1 MAESP
6 RLPTRPQGAT
16 TGDLS
21 RVLTEAVRRIAEA
34 WNLTNSQLG
43 AVIGL
48 SGPTVSRLRTN
59 SGWQLEP
66 GSKPFELAAYLAR
79 LFRSLDSLAGSND
92 EWSRHWLNTENRDL
106 RARPIDML
114 GRIGGLIEV
123 CDYVDAFRART

>member
-1 MAESP
+1 MAGPTHLS
-6 RLPTRPQGAT
+6 TRPQGAT
-16 TGDLS
+16 SGDLS

-34 WNLTNSQLG
+34 WNLTNAQLG

-48 SGPTVSRLRTN
+48 SGPTVSRLRSN
-59 SGWQLEP
+59 RDWQLEP
-66 GSKPFELAAYLAR
+66 DSKPFELAAYLAR

-92 EWSRHWLNTENRDL
+92 EWSRHWLTTENSDL

-114 GRIGGLIEV
+114 SRIGGLIEV

>member
-1 MAESP
+1 MKNASVP
-6 RLPTRPQGAT
+6 LLPH
-16 TGDLS
+16 TGDGS
-21 RVLTEAVRRIAEA
+21 DAARVLTQAVRRIAEA
-34 WNLTNSQLG
+34 WKLSNAQLG

-59 SGWQLEP
+59 SSWQLEP
-66 GSKPFELAAYLAR
+66 DSKPFELAAYLTR

-92 EWSRHWLNTENRDL
+92 EWSRHWLTTENRDL

-114 GRIGGLIEV
+114 SRIGGLIEV

>member
-1 MAESP
+1 MAASTP
-6 RLPTRPQGAT
+6 LSAGPHGDP

-34 WNLTNSQLG
+34 WDLTNAQLG

-48 SGPTVSRLRTN
+48 SGSTVSRLRTH

-66 GSKPFELAAYLAR
+66 DSKPFELAAYLAR

-92 EWSRHWLNTENRDL
+92 AWSRHWLTTENSDL
-106 RARPIDML
+106 RARPIDMI

>member
-1 MAESP
+1 MTVPAARS
-6 RLPTRPQGAT
+6 THPQGAS

-34 WNLTNSQLG
+34 WHLTNAQLG

-48 SGPTVSRLRTN
+48 SGPTVSRLRTR
-59 SGWQLEP
+59 SDWQLEP

-92 EWSRHWLNTENRDL
+92 EWSRHWLTTENRDL
-106 RARPIDML
+106 GARPIDMI